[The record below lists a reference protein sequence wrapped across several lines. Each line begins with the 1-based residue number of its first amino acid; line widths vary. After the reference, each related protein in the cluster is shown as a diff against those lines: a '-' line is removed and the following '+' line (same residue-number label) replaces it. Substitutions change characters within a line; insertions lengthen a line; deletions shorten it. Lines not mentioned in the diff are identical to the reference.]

1 MGWFA
6 PDRVSDRAVP
16 KGSSGP
22 ARSTAPSSA
31 DRAGHEGAHRCG
43 ADTGGVETPRAGPA
57 DVSSAGQPAAAA
69 GTLPAEWFHRHFDAL
84 WRLVARLGVAGH
96 SVDDVVQETF
106 IAASRRRADIRE
118 GQERRFLMGT
128 AVRLSSN
135 FRQRAHVRREVNDGE
150 RLELEASAV
159 PDAEHLLIEK
169 HYRSLLDAALASLP
183 DAHREVFVL
192 YELEGCST
200 PEIAEM
206 LGVPLG
212 TVASRL
218 ARARSSFS
226 KAAARALQTES

>member
-1 MGWFA
+1 MGWF
-6 PDRVSDRAVP
+6 DSVRVSNGGSPREPSGLGRAVVP
-16 KGSSGP
+16 PEAGGEALDPPASDSGTASS
-22 ARSTAPSSA
+22 PS
-31 DRAGHEGAHRCG
+31 E
-43 ADTGGVETPRAGPA
+43 
-57 DVSSAGQPAAAA
+57 PAAPG
-69 GTLPAEWFHRHFDAL
+69 GTLPVEWFHRHFDSL

-96 SVDDVVQETF
+96 SIDDVVQETF
-106 IAASRRRADIRE
+106 IAASRRRADIRD

-159 PDAEHLLIEK
+159 PDAERLLIEK
-169 HYRSLLDAALASLP
+169 HFRCLLDAALATLP

-192 YELEGCST
+192 YELEGFST
-200 PEIAEM
+200 PEIAEI

-226 KAAARALQTES
+226 KAAARSLQTESP

>member
-1 MGWFA
+1 MSWFDPDQA
-6 PDRVSDRAVP
+6 DRRVRRAPAGAERPAPLPTRDCCRDESPDRRSAEAE
-16 KGSSGP
+16 GP
-22 ARSTAPSSA
+22 DPF
-31 DRAGHEGAHRCG
+31 RAGR
-43 ADTGGVETPRAGPA
+43 ADPGSATEAAATGG
-57 DVSSAGQPAAAA
+57 S
-69 GTLPAEWFHRHFDAL
+69 LPVEWFHRYFDIL

-135 FRQRAHVRREVNDGE
+135 FRQRAHVRREVNSAE
-150 RLELEASAV
+150 RLELEASPA
-159 PDAEHLLIEK
+159 PDAERLLIEK
-169 HYRSLLDAALASLP
+169 HFRSLLDAALASLP
-183 DAHREVFVL
+183 DTHREVFVL
-192 YELEGCST
+192 YELEGFST

-218 ARARSSFS
+218 ARARASFS
-226 KAAARALQTES
+226 KAAARSLQTEP

>member
-1 MGWFA
+1 MGWFD
-6 PDRVSDRAVP
+6 PDRVSDRALP
-16 KGSSGP
+16 RASGLAHATP
-22 ARSTAPSSA
+22 PPNVGCGGHQGP
-31 DRAGHEGAHRCG
+31 RACG
-43 ADTGGVETPRAGPA
+43 ADAGGRGP
-57 DVSSAGQPAAAA
+57 PAAGSADPSGPGEPAA
-69 GTLPAEWFHRHFDAL
+69 PGGTLPAEWFHRYFDTL

-96 SVDDVVQETF
+96 SIDDVVQETF

-135 FRQRAHVRREVNDGE
+135 FRQRAHVRREVSDGD
-150 RLELEASAV
+150 RLELEASAE
-159 PDAEHLLIEK
+159 PDAERLLIEK
-169 HYRSLLDAALASLP
+169 HFRSLLDAALASLP

-192 YELEGCST
+192 YELEGFST

-218 ARARSSFS
+218 ARARASFS
-226 KAAARALQTES
+226 KAAARSLQTEPR